1 MPRRLRLT
9 QAATPGEGAP
19 PFFRMNLP
27 VQLLSTDFDGTLFAE
42 FENPP
47 VPVALQEQI
56 AWLQARGARW
66 VINTGRD
73 LSSLMES
80 IARARLTVRP
90 DYVVVVERE
99 IYRHHEHRY
108 ESVAAWNERCTRDHA
123 LLFEEVDA
131 ALKEVATWVDENCDA
146 DVYTDAYSPFCMIA
160 RSNAEA
166 DTVQEHFAKFCRRFP
181 QVAFVRNDVYARLSH
196 IDYNKGTALAEI
208 ARQLGITA
216 DHILAAG
223 DHLNDLPMLSR
234 QFARWLVAPAN
245 AVPQVKAQVV
255 AQEGYVSHQPFGHG
269 VARGIELVLRG
280 VR

>member
-1 MPRRLRLT
+1 MLRDEVKRLRERSHPSLRAAKEAQQRRLATPASPRQDLVRQGLHAWLLLGER
-9 QAATPGEGAP
+9 QAAHDALCDAEITHWLASGVLSRTDRVYSRDGGPHRHVQQRLAAEAPRLRQWVGER
-19 PFFRMNLP
+19 FR
-27 VQLLSTDFDGTLFAE
+27 
-42 FENPP
+42 
-47 VPVALQEQI
+47 
-56 AWLQARGARW
+56 
-66 VINTGRD
+66 
-73 LSSLMES
+73 
-80 IARARLTVRP
+80 
-90 DYVVVVERE
+90 
-99 IYRHHEHRY
+99 
-108 ESVAAWNERCTRDHA
+108 
-123 LLFEEVDA
+123 A
-131 ALKEVATWVDENCDA
+131 ALYHDEW
-146 DVYTDAYSPFCMIA
+146 SPFCMIA

-196 IDYNKGTALAEI
+196 VDYNKGTALAEI

-216 DHILAAG
+216 DHVLAAG